1 MRRSEADKSEAEWGG
16 RAWGGRAWGGR
27 AWGSGVV
34 KDGNGKQGRSGE
46 RVQHVVLALACTL
59 AEAQRVGGRVL
70 A

>member
-1 MRRSEADKSEAEWGG
+1 VRRSEADKSEAE
-16 RAWGGRAWGGR
+16 WGGRAWGGR